1 VVSLD
6 INGRNPV
13 VKRHVIALLG
23 ALAVLL
29 ALGSGVAQAQSV
41 QGVDQ
46 TALTGQSASSTAN
59 STQTNPSNSN
69 ISVRIFSPGSAGSVS
84 QSNTSAAGAAA
95 INKAATV
102 QGAAQSQSG
111 SGEQGVG
118 QTAGTG
124 QKADATANSTQ
135 DHPKNSNISVRIYS
149 PGSDGDVSQSNNSV
163 AGAIAGNK
171 AATEQGVEQNQGGGD
186 KCGCHGS
193 GNGVQAVGQEAGT
206 LQGAKSNAT
215 SEQSHP
221 SNSNISVRIGSPD
234 SDKPAKVDGGSGSV
248 NQSNNSGALSVAGNH
263 ADTTQ
268 MVGQSQDGC
277 GCGGDRVQAVGQKA
291 ITGQWSDANATSKQ
305 KGASNSN
312 TPVRIDSPGS
322 DGDVTQ
328 SNKSVA
334 LAAAVNAAK
343 TVQGVEQFQDG
354 GCGCREPKDHGSHGG
369 GAGAGVQ
376 AVGQFAATLQKAGSN
391 ATSEQ
396 WYPSNSNAPVRD
408 KKSPGGGGSVD
419 QSNTSLAGA
428 LSLNLA
434 GTLQWVRQEQ

>member
-1 VVSLD
+1 M
-6 INGRNPV
+6 
-13 VKRHVIALLG
+13 KRHLIALMG

-69 ISVRIFSPGSAGSVS
+69 ISVRIFSPGSGGSVS

-95 INKAATV
+95 INKAATI

-124 QKADATANSTQ
+124 QHADATANSTQ
-135 DHPKNSNISVRIYS
+135 DHPSNSNISVRIGS
-149 PGSDGDVSQSNNSV
+149 PGSDGDVSQSNTSV
-163 AGAIAGNK
+163 AGALAGNK
-171 AATEQGVEQNQGGGD
+171 AGTEQGVEQNQGGGD

-206 LQGAKSNAT
+206 IQGAKSDAT

-221 SNSNISVRIGSPD
+221 SNDNTSVRIGSPD
-234 SDKPAKVDGGSGSV
+234 SDKPAKADRGGSGSV
-248 NQSNNSGALSVAGNH
+248 NQSNDSGALSLAGNVAGT
-263 ADTTQ
+263 AQ
-268 MVGQSQDGC
+268 LVGQSQDGC
-277 GCGGDRVQAVGQKA
+277 GCGGDKVQAVGQKA
-291 ITGQWSDANATSKQ
+291 ITGQWSDADATSKQ

-328 SNKSVA
+328 SNNSA
-334 LAAAVNAAK
+334 AFAAAVNAAK
-343 TVQGVEQFQDG
+343 TIQGVDQSQGG
-354 GCGCREPKDHGSHGG
+354 GCGCREPKNHDG

-376 AVGQFAATLQKAGSN
+376 AVGQFAATLQKANSN
-391 ATSEQ
+391 ADSEQ

-408 KKSPGGGGSVD
+408 QWSPGGGGSVD

>member
-13 VKRHVIALLG
+13 VKRHLIALMG

-95 INKAATV
+95 INKAATI

-124 QKADATANSTQ
+124 QHADATANSTQ
-135 DHPKNSNISVRIYS
+135 DHPSNSNISVRIGS
-149 PGSDGDVSQSNNSV
+149 PGSDGDVTQSNTSV

-171 AATEQGVEQNQGGGD
+171 AATVQGVEQNQGGGD

-206 LQGAKSNAT
+206 LQGAKSDAT

-221 SNSNISVRIGSPD
+221 SNDNTSVRIGSPD

-248 NQSNNSGALSVAGNH
+248 NQSNNSGALSLAGNVAGT
-263 ADTTQ
+263 AQ
-268 MVGQSQDGC
+268 LVGQSQDGC
-277 GCGGDRVQAVGQKA
+277 GCGGDKVQAVGQKA

-328 SNKSVA
+328 SNTSAA

-343 TVQGVEQFQDG
+343 TIQGVDQSQGG
-354 GCGCREPKDHGSHGG
+354 GCGCREPKNSSHDG

-376 AVGQFAATLQKAGSN
+376 AVGQWAETWQKADSN

-396 WYPSNSNAPVRD
+396 WYPSNSNTPVRD

-434 GTLQWVRQEQ
+434 GTLQWVHQAQ

>member
-1 VVSLD
+1 V
-6 INGRNPV
+6 R
-13 VKRHVIALLG
+13 RHVIALLG
-23 ALAVLL
+23 ALAVVL

-69 ISVRIFSPGSAGSVS
+69 ISVRIFSPGSNGSVS

-95 INKAATV
+95 INKAATI
-102 QGAAQSQSG
+102 QGVAQSQGG

-135 DHPKNSNISVRIYS
+135 DHPKNSNISVRIDS
-149 PGSDGDVSQSNNSV
+149 PGSDGDVDQSNTSL

-171 AATEQGVEQNQGGGD
+171 AGTVQGVEQNQGGGD

-215 SEQSHP
+215 SEQDHP

-234 SDKPAKVDGGSGSV
+234 SDKPAKKVVDGGSGSV
-248 NQSNNSGALSVAGNH
+248 NQSNNSGAVSLAGN
-263 ADTTQ
+263 AAGTAQ
-268 MVGQSQDGC
+268 LVGQSQDGC

-291 ITGQWSDANATSKQ
+291 FTGQFADSNATSKQ

-312 TPVRIDSPGS
+312 TPVRIKSPGS

-328 SNKSVA
+328 SNNSVA
-334 LAAAVNAAK
+334 LSAALNAAK
-343 TVQGVEQFQDG
+343 TIQGVEQAQGG
-354 GCGCREPKDHGSHGG
+354 GCGCREPKHSDG

-376 AVGQFAATLQKAGSN
+376 AVGQFAATLQKANSN
-391 ATSEQ
+391 ADSEQ
-396 WYPSNSNAPVRD
+396 LWPSNSNAPVRD
-408 KKSPGGGGSVD
+408 QWSPGGGGSVD